1 MRRAREAQMVCSK
14 LDVLLPIVAVS
25 DDRHKANSQQTNDA
39 QWAIF
44 CNDCEN
50 RTTIFKETLQKTSK
64 NTSLFL
70 SCRLDT
76 TLILDINSNIADRY

>member
-14 LDVLLPIVAVS
+14 LDVLLPIVAVA

-39 QWAIF
+39 QWAIL
-44 CNDCEN
+44 CNNCKN
-50 RTTIFKETLQKTSK
+50 RTIFRETLQKTSK

-70 SCRLDT
+70 SCHLDT
-76 TLILDINSNIADRY
+76 TLLLDINSSIADRY